1 VKRLCYLGYNRL
13 GDICTADCPERS
25 RCQQK
30 RVPLVIETASTKCS
44 PLEQSNITGV
54 FTVSFS
60 ISEVSQNAFLNGV
73 LDD

>member
-1 VKRLCYLGYNRL
+1 M
-13 GDICTADCPERS
+13 
-25 RCQQK
+25 
-30 RVPLVIETASTKCS
+30 IETASTKCS